1 MIVIKRVQSEQEN
14 LQNNIILEAENK
26 KYKDKIKRI
35 KAVYQENFYNNYKL
49 ITDKI
54 KTILYD

>member
-1 MIVIKRVQSEQEN
+1 MIIIKRVQEKEQEI
-14 LQNNIILEAENK
+14 QNNIILEAENK

-49 ITDKI
+49 LSDKI
-54 KTILYD
+54 KTILYE